1 MSTLDDVRRA
11 YPELDKYGYN
21 DAEVVQW
28 LAGKIG
34 ADTRSVAEYY
44 GVADARQGDL
54 SRGFS
59 AAIDSTQGLA
69 GGLVGMLGDAVGN
82 QAMQDYGTRVYQRNM
97 AEIDVNSRPTD
108 RVEGINGV
116 GDAVDFAQYWL
127 GYGAEQITEALVTGG
142 FGAAAGKTIARQG
155 VKRAVATDVAE
166 RFPGLVGITA
176 REAGETGAKRG
187 ALGAMA
193 AQSVGVETGATYGMA
208 AQDAIDAGSGRDD
221 INLGRVAG
229 FGAAAGALEFGADVA
244 TLGLGRLGVAGQ
256 AFDLLNTGRRRTN
269 VPIRAATGALT
280 EGTTEVLQTGLEEMG
295 AGRSFGEANFSDPTS
310 FFAGA
315 IGGGAIGAVGGLR
328 TPRAA
333 NPDPQTR
340 LGDIADQAA
349 ADNQARIEE
358 QQRVQQEQQAQRV
371 AQGERR
377 AEAAMGFI
385 SPQKFA
391 AELDAARAEDV
402 LDPTTEEG
410 ALYKSW
416 KLENEIYPTTPQDD
430 QKFAKQWL
438 KENTDQTARKAEV
451 EQQWKAALDAHI
463 QYKDEAAARTPET
476 SAEIETLKTEL
487 LGELNIAKKA
497 KDREAIRLVEQTAA
511 NRLSPAEWNAAKWG
525 AAKLLATPGT
535 QAPQTP
541 VAAQTPMAAAPAPTP
556 VAKVP
561 PAITPETPVRRR
573 TDAQLKADALLPEGW
588 TENAKYD
595 EVNSA
600 LNGKN
605 FKLKAFNDAMTKALA
620 PEQAPTVAEAEV
632 LPPESSEQ
640 TAPEILG
647 DLATRGNA
655 AAEAKLGKGWTEKH
669 PDGARLLKSNKFA
682 SFNRWLGEQE
692 TTVEQAA
699 PTKVDTGTDVVIT
712 AQAAAE
718 LFKGDNYSD
727 NQRAVGEVLLNAFR
741 NNQEDVVI
749 QPDGTWNTTKIAELS
764 GVKSKQAV
772 TAAIKQIKPKIA
784 RSYNVTP
791 GQLTARLA
799 EKAKER
805 RQVEAYDAD
814 AANTQFD
821 ATDLAEGKGFSTKAS
836 MNQGAYELTGSKGGT
851 AMATAED
858 IAFTQQ
864 QTDAPDPVREK
875 RAAEAAQKRKA
886 FVADVIKRSGR
897 AAVVRWDNLSA
908 EGDVKFSQLS
918 TEDQIDWV
926 LSVDENLSGE
936 LSDEILSDDQRQIAT
951 RYDASNAGVTM
962 EMLDEQDRAAES
974 ERTAIGRSENAVRDG
989 EGRGAVEQGRA
1000 ESARPLEGGAVQ
1012 RDTKDVA
1019 QQISDANPVPKS
1031 LRNQTSF
1038 KESYAAKNGYSSGLW
1053 ENPDLQNAA
1062 RLADWLGALDQTQWD
1077 AINAS
1082 FTNNDNPFKNPSFVD
1097 ADATIAKFEAILDT
1111 GVRGGVEKAPVVET
1125 RKKKKVMK
1133 FGTGDAVTGTA
1144 SREQLQQ
1151 TIRDLTGKDDSRRIH
1166 IYENEAE
1173 AVAALEAGEAI
1184 GSAEN
1189 LRGKMAYGWV
1199 AEAENGESHAHFI
1212 LDRIPSGAERS
1223 AFMHEVGGHV
1233 GWEGI
1238 IDPDTTEIMVAK
1250 IGRWAEKQDG
1260 TLESDIARAAMARV
1274 TAARMNDAVNDETY
1288 NGEVLAYFLEEA
1300 TNAGVQP
1307 TVKTAIGR
1315 LLRDLYAAF
1324 KKALHRLDLLRP
1336 ELTAQDVVDI
1346 AWGAARMNLSAN
1358 FHSSGSDF
1366 RRFDN
1371 RYVGSGEGNAAFG
1384 VGNYLAER
1392 LATTMIYPDRT
1403 DRGTTMKVDILADDT
1418 ELLDWFAPA
1427 RNNPRV
1433 MEFLD
1438 NLPEHISDALMEE
1451 TNTDNLG
1458 NLTGRYVYLGLTG
1471 VQMRDYLIE
1480 EYVSPETYDYAN
1492 TMTSNSKAA
1501 MAMVSGYLNE
1511 NGIKGVIYADQLSRK
1526 ADANAAE
1533 TTNNRVIF
1541 DANNLVVV
1549 GRTDK
1554 AVAKQGEQTALQ
1566 NMRFGVTVNAVEQ
1579 RFGKKTADVYVDSA
1593 NIFKKATDSIKF
1605 VPQIVRD
1612 VSKKMPAAKQ
1622 WLNAMRRADEAKNQI
1637 KTLVDAIAVEARR
1650 LSDES
1655 RGRVNKFLKD
1665 STSKQE
1671 WGYDPQW
1678 AHRKVKFDENSDM
1691 AKRFAALNADE
1702 QQIVKAVFQHGENM
1716 RLRMVE
1722 IAKANGVADDF
1733 FSASKL
1739 QGPYAPLKRFG
1750 NYAAILKS
1758 QELLDAEKEARENG
1772 TPANKAK
1779 VDKLYAQPEHY
1790 VVEFHDTLAQASRF
1804 VKDNGANYAE
1814 QLAVERRPNMYADRV
1829 TNTEMLEKVLAS
1841 VKADSKSGLDPAAKK
1856 AFSDMLRQMYFE
1868 QLDERDARQSG
1879 ARRRNVEGANKDML
1893 RSFLSHATAQA
1904 SFISRMEYGADINQA
1919 FRDMKDQAKGE
1930 DLSRTYAVLSRHYED
1945 MMSYKATPIQDRI
1958 AAFNSTMML
1967 TSSIGYHFTNMTQ
1980 PIMVTIPR
1988 LAGDFNDYTGAWR
2001 SLTRAYKYSVAAA
2014 KMAKNLETNID
2025 VESRAIPQKYHA
2037 ILKHLQLQ
2045 QLLDVGMDEDL
2056 SQFDRFNSGYMTLD
2070 KASDTAAKITHK
2082 LYQVSRWVEAQNR
2095 ITSAIAAYDLATAN
2109 PDALK
2114 RMDMTVE
2121 EYVTAAVE
2129 DTQGNFT
2136 RAAAPLAIKKLGPV
2150 ITQYRKYQMLM
2161 IWAYANSFKT
2171 GFFGETPEVKAA
2183 GKRVLAYTL
2192 GHAALFGGLTGVP
2205 LATTIV
2211 PWFLAFANDGDEP
2224 EDLERF
2230 LKEKFDGKLGDVLS
2244 SGALSMLG
2252 IDMSGKL
2259 SQADIFDPLPYVDLD
2274 PSVAGMEDTLLGLIG
2289 PAGTTAL
2296 NFGRA
2301 AGYLK
2306 QGDIYKAIEYSTPK
2320 GIRSAVE
2327 SYRLYNEG
2335 YTTSS
2340 GQLLLDPRAFN
2351 VYSLLL
2357 NATGIPSTDI
2367 QNVKWTRG
2375 QQYEL
2380 EQWFGGES
2388 SRIRKEYVEAARSR
2402 NNDDLNRLREEWRDL
2417 QDAKD
2422 RVRPFFNNS
2431 PNALRRQPVSDLMRA
2446 PQERARTEARNQA
2459 QLGAAIR

>member
-34 ADTRSVAEYY
+34 TDTRSVAEYY

-69 GGLVGMLGDAVGN
+69 GGLVGMLGDAIGN

-116 GDAVDFAQYWL
+116 GDAMDFAQYWL
-127 GYGAEQITEALVTGG
+127 GYGAEQIAEALVTGG
-142 FGAAAGKTIARQG
+142 FGAAAGKTIAKQG

-208 AQDAIDAGSGRDD
+208 AQDAIDAGSGRND
-221 INLGRVAG
+221 INLGRVAA
-229 FGAAAGALEFGADVA
+229 FGAAAGSLEFGADVA

-295 AGRSFGEANFSDPTS
+295 AGRSFEEANFSDPTS

-358 QQRVQQEQQAQRV
+358 QQRIQQEQQAQRV

-402 LDPTTEEG
+402 LDPATEEG

-476 SAEIETLKTEL
+476 AAEIETLKTEL

-605 FKLKAFNDAMTKALA
+605 FKLKAFNDAMAKALA
-620 PEQAPTVAEAEV
+620 PEETSRMTAEPGVTPVADGETETPTPASSQPTSMSNFRDETFRKALKPQEQRIYDTLASIAENG
-632 LPPESSEQ
+632 
-640 TAPEILG
+640 TLG
-647 DLATRGNA
+647 DIVSVSWNSGISKDKGVNQEKRGWAITFSNAKLARRSGITNLKSGKTAAGNVATALRDYYGEPKLREMLALSGVGEGGGVQTLDSYQTQDLLSAGGAGLSTIGSAGGSQSKETADKLRKAARDKNTKAMKRAGMTPEQIKAFYDKDPANVAA
-655 AAEAKLGKGWTEKH
+655 AAENDQTQILLDEAQQNEDFAVKKADRMLRAKWAE
-669 PDGARLLKSNKFA
+669 SN
-682 SFNRWLGEQE
+682 
-692 TTVEQAA
+692 
-699 PTKVDTGTDVVIT
+699 PTDIAYDS
-712 AQAAAE
+712 
-718 LFKGDNYSD
+718 LSD
-727 NQRAVGEVLLNAFR
+727 ADKRTWMRAVYKNIGSPTTGALESLTSTARDIAEIISPKEEAVTDEGQQQSEQGGRIEVRPADGNQSDTNIPQDDGGGRTADSGPTDSGSS
-741 NNQEDVVI
+741 NGPKVGAQEDVY
-749 QPDGTWNTTKIAELS
+749 T
-764 GVKSKQAV
+764 GVRGGV
-772 TAAIKQIKPKIA
+772 
-784 RSYNVTP
+784 
-791 GQLTARLA
+791 
-799 EKAKER
+799 EKAPV
-805 RQVEAYDAD
+805 VETRKKKKVMKFGTGDAI
-814 AANTQFD
+814 
-821 ATDLAEGKGFSTKAS
+821 G
-836 MNQGAYELTGSKGGT
+836 
-851 AMATAED
+851 
-858 IAFTQQ
+858 
-864 QTDAPDPVREK
+864 
-875 RAAEAAQKRKA
+875 
-886 FVADVIKRSGR
+886 
-897 AAVVRWDNLSA
+897 
-908 EGDVKFSQLS
+908 
-918 TEDQIDWV
+918 
-926 LSVDENLSGE
+926 
-936 LSDEILSDDQRQIAT
+936 
-951 RYDASNAGVTM
+951 AGVTT
-962 EMLDEQDRAAES
+962 EMLDEQDRATES
-974 ERTAIGRSENAVRDG
+974 ERTAIGRGENAVQDG

-1012 RDTKDVA
+1012 GDV
-1019 QQISDANPVPKS
+1019 
-1031 LRNQTSF
+1031 
-1038 KESYAAKNGYSSGLW
+1038 
-1053 ENPDLQNAA
+1053 
-1062 RLADWLGALDQTQWD
+1062 
-1077 AINAS
+1077 
-1082 FTNNDNPFKNPSFVD
+1082 
-1097 ADATIAKFEAILDT
+1097 DT
-1111 GVRGGVEKAPVVET
+1111 GVRGG
-1125 RKKKKVMK
+1125 KKKKVMK

-1151 TIRDLTGKDDSRRIH
+1151 TIRDLTGKDDNRRIH

-1250 IGRWAEKQDG
+1250 IGRWAEKRDG

-1274 TAARMNDAVNDETY
+1274 AAARMNDAVNDETY

-1403 DRGTTMKVDILADDT
+1403 DRGTTMKVDVLADDT

-1758 QELLDAEKEARENG
+1758 QELLDAENEARENG

-2070 KASDTAAKITHK
+2070 KASDAAAKITHK

-2161 IWAYANSFKT
+2161 VWAYANAFKT

-2230 LKEKFDGKLGDVLS
+2230 LKEKFDGKLGDILS

-2402 NNDDLNRLREEWRDL
+2402 NNDDLNRLREEWREL